1 MPPPQ
6 PTDEVRRFFF
16 GSFFFATH
24 MQPHGLQTHTRSPLG
39 VVCMCVAIN
48 TASPCHPS
56 KPHSTHPSLY
66 RRGVLSVCWSWARCG
81 RDNAPHRSHEAL
93 SRLGQCHQA
102 NQPRLL
108 QPIIANARPTSGCV
122 QGLLSQTPAFAL
134 PKYVLAEQGPHGALH
149 RISVRISVSVLFRFY
164 ISFFVSVFVSV
175 YIVSIRQ
182 RTLTNADDR

>member
-1 MPPPQ
+1 
-6 PTDEVRRFFF
+6 
-16 GSFFFATH
+16 
-24 MQPHGLQTHTRSPLG
+24 
-39 VVCMCVAIN
+39 MCVVLCLGHDAAVI
-48 TASPCHPS
+48 TRHIDPS
-56 KPHSTHPSLY
+56 
-66 RRGVLSVCWSWARCG
+66 
-81 RDNAPHRSHEAL
+81 EIL

-108 QPIIANARPTSGCV
+108 QPIIANARPTPGCV

>member
-1 MPPPQ
+1 
-6 PTDEVRRFFF
+6 
-16 GSFFFATH
+16 
-24 MQPHGLQTHTRSPLG
+24 
-39 VVCMCVAIN
+39 MCVVLCLGHDAAVI
-48 TASPCHPS
+48 TRHIDPS
-56 KPHSTHPSLY
+56 
-66 RRGVLSVCWSWARCG
+66 
-81 RDNAPHRSHEAL
+81 EIL

-164 ISFFVSVFVSV
+164 ISFFVSVSV
-175 YIVSIRQ
+175 YIVSVRQ